1 MITTESIK
9 AGYST
14 SVSRNIL
21 TWQQMIGQES
31 SANLMPIL
39 DSVYERKEEIHNNN
53 IKIELDC
60 KFMNK
65 ESKSLYMTYMM
76 VKCCIC

>member
-1 MITTESIK
+1 MITNGSIK

-21 TWQQMIGQES
+21 TWQEMIGQES

-39 DSVYERKEEIHNNN
+39 ELVYERKEAILNNN
-53 IKIELDC
+53 MNIKPDC

-65 ESKSLYMTYMM
+65 ETKISLYDLHDSKML
-76 VKCCIC
+76 